1 MYERRGCSG
10 FGAFL
15 FGGLLGAIVAL
26 LFAPRSGRETRE
38 MLTDKA
44 NEYWGQAGE
53 LYTTGVEKV
62 TEAVDVG
69 TATAG
74 EKGEQ
79 LKAKI
84 DEARARLQEQVAKSA
99 ETAKGRVAEGTPA
112 VKEAVDKAAA
122 GTKSGVDFAA
132 GKAAEGLDFVAKRAA
147 GEQEPPIAPAAPDAP
162 ADEAPDA
169 PAKG

>member
-10 FGAFL
+10 FGAFV
-15 FGGLLGAIVAL
+15 FGGLLGAIAAL
-26 LFAPRSGRETRE
+26 LFAPRSGAETRE
-38 MLTDKA
+38 MLAERA

-69 TATAG
+69 TVTAN

-99 ETAKGRVAEGTPA
+99 ETAKGKVAESTPA
-112 VKEAVDKAAA
+112 VKDAVDKAAA

-132 GKAAEGLDFVAKRAA
+132 GKASEGLDFVAKAAA
-147 GEQEPPIAPAAPDAP
+147 GDAEPAAEPDAETPEAPA
-162 ADEAPDA
+162 E
-169 PAKG
+169 G